1 MRDPSVPRSAA
12 SARDLLELARA
23 HGVEDEVALRG
34 TSLTAAHFA
43 DPIAEIPGVAE
54 LRMIANVQAA
64 LPAVH
69 DLGLQA
75 GGRCRPDAVGMPG
88 LLLLCSGSAGDALAA
103 AARYQDLCYGIPRAR
118 VRRGSS
124 VTTIEFALDGFPT
137 ELHAYLVD
145 HACAT
150 LHAFSAPLG
159 VKTPARRV
167 ELSQPRPRH
176 AHRYERLFGTPAEF
190 SRPVDRVTYDNSV
203 LAQPMPQAN
212 TVVVPQLHGHCADLL
227 KRRHAHVGA
236 AGRVRAVLEQATG
249 PPPPLPKVA
258 EELRMSPRTV
268 RRALTAEGTSFRAL
282 DAEVRMV
289 RAMRDLDSP
298 GMSIDATARQLGYAT
313 TSAFVQAF
321 KRWTG
326 HTPGGYRRRTRP

>member
-12 SARDLLELARA
+12 SARDLLEVARA
-23 HGVEDEVALRG
+23 HGVEDRVALRG
-34 TSLTAAHFA
+34 TSLTAAHFT
-43 DPIAEIPGVAE
+43 DPIAEIPGVSE
-54 LRMIANVQAA
+54 LRLIANVRAA

-75 GGRCRPDAVGMPG
+75 GARCRPDAVGLAG
-88 LLLLCSGSAGDALAA
+88 LLLMCSSSAGDALAA
-103 AARYQDLCYGIPRAR
+103 AARYQDLCYGIPRTR
-118 VRRGSS
+118 VRRRHS
-124 VTTIEFALDGFPT
+124 VTTIEFALDEFPR

-145 HACAT
+145 HAFAT

-159 VKTPARRV
+159 LKVPARRV

-176 AHRYERLFGTPAEF
+176 AHRYEKLFGIPAEF

-203 LAQPMPQAN
+203 LEQPMPQAN
-212 TVVVPQLHGHCADLL
+212 TVVVPQLHGHCADML
-227 KRRHAHVGA
+227 KTRHAHVGT

-249 PPPPLPKVA
+249 PPPPLPQVA

-282 DAEVRMV
+282 DAELRMI
-289 RAMRDLDSP
+289 RAMRSLDSP
-298 GMSIDATARQLGYAT
+298 GRSIDATARELGYAT
-313 TSAFVQAF
+313 TSAFVHAF